1 MFSNNPYRVLGVLSS
16 AGIKEV
22 KKNLSKLKAFAKIG
36 KEMKLDYDFSF
47 FNLAELRRTDDILLK
62 SENHLNLDVNKIKS
76 SLFWFSDLSPVDSVA
91 IANLVK
97 GDLEKVREIWEKA
110 TKSKKVTAKNY
121 SSFSNYSSFLLMN
134 SLDDSKQD
142 LFKNDKKSISD
153 LKLAIQLKLD
163 FIKSDFFDNYNDE
176 IIKTKVLTSFEIE
189 EYFTETILTN
199 LKKSFN
205 NKELFKLFD
214 GFDSSINEK
223 LNSSLSDEPIQNINN
238 HIGNALDLLEED
250 IQLNIS
256 NDKKG
261 SPKGI
266 EFGVKLI
273 KDTRKDFNYLKEI
286 FSSDDFQFEIV
297 SDKLSNAILECGI
310 ACFNSNIDNS
320 HYQTYYESFKYSL
333 EVAIGDKTITRAEK
347 AVKHCEDEASAN
359 VCEFCKTKDVTTS
372 FRVKMHKMKWDNT
385 YTYFKGGGIE
395 LPCCNACKSEKAQKK
410 YIAWGLAG
418 LVYAAANFPLA
429 GMLFGIDMIF
439 LRFSITKWWF
449 KFVPKEMFYEN
460 VKSHSTIRM
469 LEIDNYEYGMP

>member
-16 AGIKEV
+16 SGIKEL
-22 KKNLSKLKAFAKIG
+22 KKNLSKLNAFAKIG

-47 FNLAELRRTDDILLK
+47 FNLAELKRTDDFLLK
-62 SENHLNLDVNKIKS
+62 SENHLILDINKIKS

-91 IANLVK
+91 IANLVR

-121 SSFSNYSSFLLMN
+121 SSFSNYSSFLLIN

-205 NKELFKLFD
+205 KKELFKLFD
-214 GFDSSINEK
+214 GFDGSINDK
-223 LNSSLSDEPIQNINN
+223 LNASLTDEPIQNINN
-238 HIGNALDLLEED
+238 QIENALDLLQED

-261 SPKGI
+261 SSKGI

-273 KDTRKDFNYLKEI
+273 KDTKEDFNYLKDI
-286 FSSDDFQFEIV
+286 FSSDDFQFQIV

-320 HYQTYYESFKYSL
+320 HYQTYYDSFKYSL

-359 VCEFCKTKDVTTS
+359 ICEFCKTKDVTTS
-372 FRVKMHKMKWDNT
+372 FRIKMHKMKYDNS
-385 YTYFKGGGIE
+385 YSYFPDGGIE
-395 LPCCNACKSEKAQKK
+395 LPCCNTCKSEKNQKK
-410 YIAWGLAG
+410 YLSWGLAG
-418 LVYAAANFPLA
+418 VVYVGLNALVM
-429 GMLFGIDMIF
+429 GGIFFIDI
-439 LRFSITKWWF
+439 LYGRFKITKWWF
-449 KFVPKEMFYEN
+449 KFVSKKMFYKN
-460 VKSHSTIRM
+460 VKSHSITRM